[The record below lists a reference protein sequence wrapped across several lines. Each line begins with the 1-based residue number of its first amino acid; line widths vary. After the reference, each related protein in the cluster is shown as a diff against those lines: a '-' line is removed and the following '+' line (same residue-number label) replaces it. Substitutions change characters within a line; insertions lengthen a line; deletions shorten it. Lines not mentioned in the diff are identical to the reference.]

1 MRSSTCLL
9 TAVLIMPRCCQSVP
23 LLERIAAKVSEPH
36 ACRAAAASQTAAGI
50 RMHAWTH
57 GPETCVFYL
66 LARHSTGAVAEQ
78 GPFLGA
84 STLAFAAGMRDA
96 EQAGNPAR
104 TFLTMDAFPLRA
116 NADIFS
122 YPHYWKYETYT
133 RTDGSNVS
141 GYALYINNER
151 TSANNQLMDERE
163 YNKAVAPYVSGAG
176 GQLGTLV
183 SNLAAAGLLR
193 FVTVTLATSFPAVTP
208 FEVIFSDSV
217 HNALELERALPHML
231 NVSTAAHHAR
241 SGGLGNLELIWRGGG
256 GEAACTTLAFHDV
269 AQDMVWPGMT
279 SSITLLPVGLKA
291 ECRVFRGGE
300 PVNCLHKAIDAKL
313 VARGYTV
320 VARMTAGRVYM
331 VSVRK
336 GGG

>member
-104 TFLTMDAFPLRA
+104 TFLTMDAFPLRVPTPTSSA
-116 NADIFS
+116 
-122 YPHYWKYETYT
+122 T
-133 RTDGSNVS
+133 RTTGSTRPTLAPMVATS
-141 GYALYINNER
+141 LVTLSTLT
-151 TSANNQLMDERE
+151 TSA
-163 YNKAVAPYVSGAG
+163 
-176 GQLGTLV
+176 
-183 SNLAAAGLLR
+183 
-193 FVTVTLATSFPAVTP
+193 
-208 FEVIFSDSV
+208 
-217 HNALELERALPHML
+217 RAQII
-231 NVSTAAHHAR
+231 S
-241 SGGLGNLELIWRGGG
+241 
-256 GEAACTTLAFHDV
+256 
-269 AQDMVWPGMT
+269 
-279 SSITLLPVGLKA
+279 
-291 ECRVFRGGE
+291 
-300 PVNCLHKAIDAKL
+300 
-313 VARGYTV
+313 
-320 VARMTAGRVYM
+320 
-331 VSVRK
+331 
-336 GGG
+336 